1 MASKQETY
9 PVGYYDPTEITATD
23 AITVS
28 EEALAHLEKEI
39 KKKGSGIG
47 VRLSLE
53 KSGCTGYRYLI
64 DIVDAK
70 QVDDKVFVITETFS
84 VFVAADCFL
93 KVRGS
98 RIDYIRK
105 GLNKIIEIK
114 NPNETAR
121 CGCGESFTT
130 E

>member
-1 MASKQETY
+1 MSSEQKNN
-9 PVGYYDPTEITATD
+9 PVSFYDPHKITEKD
-23 AITVS
+23 AVSIS
-28 EEALAHLEKEI
+28 EEALAHFRKEI
-39 KKKGSGIG
+39 KKKGHAIG

-53 KSGCTGYRYLI
+53 KSGCTGYRYVI
-64 DIVDAK
+64 DLVDK
-70 QVDDKVFVITETFS
+70 SEPGDHVFTISDDFSIFVS
-84 VFVAADCFL
+84 KDCFL

-98 RIDYIRK
+98 RIEYTRK